1 LLRIEYFSSKLA
13 DTSQLENILTLTL
26 FLKNKFVVKFWTPF
40 VHVEPSLITVV
51 VFTSASILYGP
62 ASQFTKYAVTQIQSS
77 YHVCRTISF
86 AWDIFAILQGVSVVH
101 VTIVFSIAPKGKIWG
116 YQVW

>member
-1 LLRIEYFSSKLA
+1 MA
-13 DTSQLENILTLTL
+13 DTSQLENIVTLIL
-26 FLKNKFVVKFWTPF
+26 SLKNKFVVKFWTPF
-40 VHVEPSLITVV
+40 VQVEPSLITDV

-62 ASQFTKYAVTQIQSS
+62 SSQFTEYALAQIESS

-86 AWDIFAILQGVSVVH
+86 AWDIFVILQGVSVVH
-101 VTIVFSIAPKGKIWG
+101 VPIIFSVAPRGKIWG